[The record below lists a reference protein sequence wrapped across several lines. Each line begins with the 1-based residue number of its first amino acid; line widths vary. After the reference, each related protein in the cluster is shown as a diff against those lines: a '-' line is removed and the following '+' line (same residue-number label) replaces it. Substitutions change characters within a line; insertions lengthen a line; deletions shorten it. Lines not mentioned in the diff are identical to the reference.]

1 MQEPNRRGFWS
12 VLRSDYPQAIA
23 VSPQARSRR
32 GPAPPLRAG
41 LAPRASGLG
50 QFWRTTGWHGHPPM
64 GRLLKVPLAWTK
76 AGRLTRRREGVV
88 DGGESTALRP
98 HGLAGTPALA
108 RPGRKGVLGGRSQ
121 RKKRA
126 LSAHHICLE
135 ESRLIECLEMDHQHD
150 GSKGIL
156 RGLSRSDS
164 RYQLR
169 HSDLLPG
176 ISFLTT

>member
-1 MQEPNRRGFWS
+1 MSW
-12 VLRSDYPQAIA
+12 L
-23 VSPQARSRR
+23 
-32 GPAPPLRAG
+32 
-41 LAPRASGLG
+41 LG
-50 QFWRTTGWHGHPPM
+50 I
-64 GRLLKVPLAWTK
+64 PLAWTK
-76 AGRLTRRREGVV
+76 TGRLTRRRAGEV

-98 HGLAGTPALA
+98 HCLAGTPALA

-126 LSAHHICLE
+126 LSAHHIIC
-135 ESRLIECLEMDHQHD
+135 LIECLEMDHQHD

-176 ISFLTT
+176 ISFFTTLALNQKLPIGELLCLK